1 MGMNCY
7 STTNKT
13 EDSRSIDI
21 IDKVKEFLRS
31 NNFYFTSSAKIYTY
45 GQESLKIQSDE
56 ELENFLFQIIDHK
69 EILRLLVV
77 TIKKIMH
84 LMNFSV
90 RIKSIQNED
99 LPIIIIE
106 TLFLFLADPDRL
118 DIQKEKFNIIYLLLN
133 SEKSMIDK
141 IERKLVIN
149 TRKFLNN
156 INLLVNILYL
166 TLFTYILLIVFLPNG
181 QADLELYFE
190 NQEKRGL
197 GLDDTIKWISKVI
210 ESIINENIDKERIIE
225 KMLAYIEEPLK
236 ESILFVIIIFIVKL
250 KNPKLFN
257 AEEAFVDLDIELFY
271 KVTNQIQFVFN
282 PINLLEHFVLFK
294 GNQFA

>member
-1 MGMNCY
+1 MGLNCY

-118 DIQKEKFNIIYLLLN
+118 EIQKEKFNIIYLLLN

-166 TLFTYILLIVFLPNG
+166 TLLTYILLIVFLPNG

-197 GLDDTIKWISKVI
+197 GLDDTIKWISKII

-225 KMLAYIEEPLK
+225 KMIAYIEEPLK
-236 ESILFVIIIFIVKL
+236 EGILFVIIILIS
-250 KNPKLFN
+250 
-257 AEEAFVDLDIELFY
+257 
-271 KVTNQIQFVFN
+271 
-282 PINLLEHFVLFK
+282 
-294 GNQFA
+294 